1 MSQMALHALV
11 GTALIDSQFCHGLLN
26 GRRHS
31 LLAEFDLTAD
41 EREVVL
47 GVEAGCIQEFA
58 VQLCEWLKAQ
68 ENPAWEAAVSARA
81 VWPGARRTPA
91 RRSRRW
97 PARQE
102 HGIRWAQPGTGDGR
116 HTALRGSPD
125 QALP

>member
-68 ENPAWEAAVSARA
+68 ESPVSYPNTAVAVPHSRLRSPVWSAF
-81 VWPGARRTPA
+81 
-91 RRSRRW
+91 
-97 PARQE
+97 RQ
-102 HGIRWAQPGTGDGR
+102 
-116 HTALRGSPD
+116 
-125 QALP
+125 

>member
-47 GVEAGCIQEFA
+47 GVEAGSIQEFA

-68 ENPAWEAAVSARA
+68 ESPVSHPNTAVAAPYPSLRSP
-81 VWPGARRTPA
+81 VWFAF
-91 RRSRRW
+91 
-97 PARQE
+97 RQ
-102 HGIRWAQPGTGDGR
+102 
-116 HTALRGSPD
+116 
-125 QALP
+125 